1 MRYLFFETVMS
12 FRLLQIT
19 TFSNLTN
26 NVPLIVKILLI
37 SLNYKQAIP
46 NKRLAIL

>member
-1 MRYLFFETVMS
+1 MS
-12 FRLLQIT
+12 FRLLQITT

-26 NVPLIVKILLI
+26 NVPLIVRILLI

-46 NKRLAIL
+46 NKQF